1 MKMRGTTYG
10 VGVGP
15 GDPELLT
22 QKAIRLIRENDVIAV
37 AGKDAKEAV
46 AFRIAAACVPEI
58 QEKVLVPV
66 YMPMIKDK
74 EKLREAHA
82 KGAEILESY
91 LDQGKNVVYLT
102 LGDPTVYCTFTY
114 LQEIL
119 EKDGYP
125 VELVPGITSFTAA
138 AARLGVSLAVR
149 DEMIHVLPAV
159 FRSEEPLTFPGT
171 YILMK
176 SASKMK
182 DVKEMLKN
190 SGRKILAAEKCGM
203 PGEKIYRSV
212 EEIPDDAG
220 YYTLIIAK
228 EKKE

>member
-1 MKMRGTTYG
+1 MKMRGTAYG

-46 AFRIAAACVPEI
+46 AFQIAAACVPEI
-58 QEKVLVPV
+58 LEKVLVPV
-66 YMPMIKDK
+66 YMPMTKDK

-159 FRSEEPLTFPGT
+159 FRPEEPLTLPGT

-176 SASKMK
+176 SAGKMK

-190 SGRKILAAEKCGM
+190 SGREILAAEKCGM
-203 PGEKIYRSV
+203 PGEKIYKSV